1 MRLITFICICFF
13 MFPFHGYAQY
23 FMAADHYLNNP
34 VIINP
39 AFAGSENALSM
50 MLHYR
55 NNWSGF
61 EGAPRT
67 MSLTA
72 HAPIRNEKA
81 GLGLVLLSERTGIRR
96 ETDFIGNYAYRINF
110 DRGTLSFG
118 LSFILSFL
126 RTDLDKLRPDDP
138 NDPLLDRI
146 PEKGMQPDFSTG
158 IYYYTDRF
166 YLSLSA
172 PMFLSHEYD
181 DSRKWRIK
189 NNLNDYNYFANTG
202 YKFDIQKDITMTP
215 SFLVKYFSGT
225 TQVDLG
231 ASASFRNKLS
241 IGAIYRCRNIL
252 VSMFQ
257 VQVNNQLR
265 MGYSY
270 DFNLSDRAEY
280 RYNSNEITL
289 RYVFEYLSDAPD
301 PRGF

>member
-1 MRLITFICICFF
+1 
-13 MFPFHGYAQY
+13 
-23 FMAADHYLNNP
+23 
-34 VIINP
+34 
-39 AFAGSENALSM
+39 
-50 MLHYR
+50 
-55 NNWSGF
+55 
-61 EGAPRT
+61 

-181 DSRKWRIK
+181 DSQKWRIK

-241 IGAIYRCRNIL
+241 IGAIYRSRNIL

-270 DFNLSDRAEY
+270 DFILSDRAEY

-289 RYVFEYLSDAPD
+289 RYVFEYLSDVPD